1 MWQHWINLLAGIW
14 VIISPY
20 VGFSESAMTTNL
32 VISGIVIGG
41 LALWGALG
49 SNSNARVGITR

>member
-41 LALWGALG
+41 LALWGALE